1 MPWWICPFA
10 GCFPLLFFKFIKLK
24 QRSQQIAFLRGS
36 KPFQNQY
43 QKQDMLMLCKHC
55 MLNVHRFVTF
65 RKPLL
70 HISLQ
75 FTQFYQSCFLL
86 HCHATCTFAFLD
98 AFVIPASDAGV
109 CVCSFP
115 AKNASKYFEAKV
127 WHLRAPFPPLRL
139 FSVLVHLLSIQKG
152 TNWSI
157 DARCVWPPPPECHPL
172 QNKIQTLPDKCAT
185 SSHVNTAAND
195 FALVLYSF
203 CFPSWGGGASYL
215 IMWTCKFPQWTV
227 HKLRRI
233 SSFFLFAPQPPFLKS
248 TPRIFLWAK
257 DNQPHK
263 STITAD
269 FNTHSPLVGNIQNRD
284 PCVHPYFSM
293 GPDAEKYPR
302 LAQANLILSVQ
313 KDATKRLRMDFTDK
327 KFFDSTPQNPFH
339 VTMEKLIWPIDP
351 VGHSSIVNN
360 KRDLKNSDAKWMQK
374 LGTRI
379 PGCMYVCRF
388 ESDPTRNCARFILIN
403 EIGQK
408 HETKYN
414 DALSLITF
422 TFCRQKSTS
431 VFRYHS

>member
-203 CFPSWGGGASYL
+203 CFPTWGGGG
-215 IMWTCKFPQWTV
+215 
-227 HKLRRI
+227 KLSDHVDVQI
-233 SSFFLFAPQPPFLKS
+233 PTMNCSQITPNLQFLFVRTPTSLLEVNSTHIFVSQRQPTTQVNHNRRFQHTLATGWEYSESRSLCPPVFLNGPRCWEVSSPGSSKS
-248 TPRIFLWAK
+248 HFVRSK
-257 DNQPHK
+257 GCHK
-263 STITAD
+263 TTE
-269 FNTHSPLVGNIQNRD
+269 NGLYR
-284 PCVHPYFSM
+284 
-293 GPDAEKYPR
+293 
-302 LAQANLILSVQ
+302 
-313 KDATKRLRMDFTDK
+313 
-327 KFFDSTPQNPFH
+327 
-339 VTMEKLIWPIDP
+339 
-351 VGHSSIVNN
+351 
-360 KRDLKNSDAKWMQK
+360 
-374 LGTRI
+374 
-379 PGCMYVCRF
+379 
-388 ESDPTRNCARFILIN
+388 
-403 EIGQK
+403 
-408 HETKYN
+408 
-414 DALSLITF
+414 
-422 TFCRQKSTS
+422 
-431 VFRYHS
+431 